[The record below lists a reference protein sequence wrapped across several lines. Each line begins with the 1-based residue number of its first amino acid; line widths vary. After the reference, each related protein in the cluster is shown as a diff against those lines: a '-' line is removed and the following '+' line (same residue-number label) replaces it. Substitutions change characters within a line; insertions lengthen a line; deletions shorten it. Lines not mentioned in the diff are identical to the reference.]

1 MARYL
6 SGVESRLAKM
16 SDYQVKHIPL
26 EENGKENALA
36 RVVVVLP
43 IIE

>member
-1 MARYL
+1 MAHYL
-6 SGVESRLAKM
+6 SGVESRLARM
-16 SDYQVKHIPL
+16 SDCQVKHIPL

-36 RVVVVLP
+36 RVIVVLP